1 MDKRSKLSDI
11 KTKLR
16 KKDELLDMSNATE
29 GWTWARKRREEMANK

>member
-16 KKDELLDMSNATE
+16 KKDELLDLQTE
-29 GWTWARKRREEMANK
+29 LMILELVKRNKQ